1 MEQDDRILVAGSHTI
16 VGMAL
21 MTQLTRQGYKNVV
34 GQQVED
40 SNLTEAKRVDEMFS
54 KTSPEFV
61 FLAAGESGGISANI
75 KNPASLMLNNLMVTS
90 NIIDSAYRHGV
101 KKLLYL
107 ASSCCYPRDCP
118 QPMRVDHLMTGP
130 LESTNEA
137 YATAKLAGITLCEA
151 FRQQYGSNFVAAIP
165 ANHFGAG
172 DDFSVEDSHVVGA
185 LIHKIHHAKT
195 NGLPSVDVWG
205 SGNAQREF
213 IVVDDLGDAC
223 IFIMNNYSGAA
234 PINVGGS
241 TALSIKELANEI
253 KEVVGYQGEFTFD
266 TTKPDG
272 TPIKILD
279 SSELLK
285 LGWSPASSM
294 RDALSATYTWF
305 KENAIHQES

>member
-16 VGMAL
+16 IGMAL

-130 LESTNEA
+130 L
-137 YATAKLAGITLCEA
+137 
-151 FRQQYGSNFVAAIP
+151 
-165 ANHFGAG
+165 
-172 DDFSVEDSHVVGA
+172 
-185 LIHKIHHAKT
+185 
-195 NGLPSVDVWG
+195 
-205 SGNAQREF
+205 
-213 IVVDDLGDAC
+213 
-223 IFIMNNYSGAA
+223 
-234 PINVGGS
+234 
-241 TALSIKELANEI
+241 
-253 KEVVGYQGEFTFD
+253 
-266 TTKPDG
+266 
-272 TPIKILD
+272 
-279 SSELLK
+279 
-285 LGWSPASSM
+285 
-294 RDALSATYTWF
+294 
-305 KENAIHQES
+305 